1 MATEKAEVATTE
13 SKKMGIAGFL
23 AQEAIKANVESVVG
37 VKDSQRFI
45 SSVVSAVQTNPTLSE
60 CTNSS
65 ILSAAL
71 LGHSLNLPQSPQIGM
86 FYMVPFKNKKK
97 IKDSNGREVTI
108 EVTEAT
114 FQLSY
119 RGMLQLAMRSG
130 QYKAM
135 NVTDIREGEL
145 VAYNPIEDSYEFK
158 PETDFTKRSSLKIV
172 GYYAFF
178 EMINGFKKGI
188 YWTIEQ
194 LDAHAKKYSASYRNG
209 WSSSIWK
216 SDFDAMA
223 KKTLLRQLISKWG
236 IMSVDMEKAY
246 VGDQAVIREDGT
258 PDYIDN
264 IADEPTPAVD
274 VFAEVE
280 PKEIKDA
287 ETE

>member
-1 MATEKAEVATTE
+1 MATNEVAKPE
-13 SKKMGIAGFL
+13 QKKMGIASFL

-37 VKDSQRFI
+37 AKDSQRFI

-60 CTNSS
+60 CTNAS

-97 IKDSNGREVTI
+97 VKDSNGREITMD
-108 EVTEAT
+108 VTEAT

-145 VAYNPIEDSYEFK
+145 VAYNPIEDAYEFK
-158 PETDFTKRSSLKIV
+158 PETDYTKRSALKIV

-178 EMINGFKKGI
+178 EMTNGFKKGV
-188 YWTIEQ
+188 YWSKEQ
-194 LDAHAKKYSASYRNG
+194 VDEHAKRYSATYRKG
-209 WSSSIWK
+209 FGLWST
-216 SDFDAMA
+216 DFDAMA

-236 IMSVDMEKAY
+236 IMSVEMEKAY

-264 IADEPTPAVD
+264 IADEPAKAVD
-274 VFAEVE
+274 VYADVQASEVVVNEEKAE
-280 PKEIKDA
+280 
-287 ETE
+287 

>member
-1 MATEKAEVATTE
+1 MANEVVA
-13 SKKMGIAGFL
+13 KKQGIAGFL
-23 AQEAIKANVESVVG
+23 AQEAVKANVESVVG

-45 SSVVSAVQTNPTLSE
+45 SSVVSAVQTNPALAE

-86 FYMVPFKNKKK
+86 FYLVPFNDKKR
-97 IKDSNGREVTI
+97 N
-108 EVTEAT
+108 VTEAT

-130 QYKAM
+130 QYKTIH
-135 NVTDIREGEL
+135 VTDIRQGEL
-145 VAYNPIEDSYEFK
+145 ASYNPIEDIYEFT
-158 PETDFTKRSSLKIV
+158 PETDINKRMKLPVI

-178 EMINGFKKGI
+178 ELINGAKKGI
-188 YWTIEQ
+188 YWTKEQ
-194 LDAHAKKYSASYRNG
+194 IDAHAKKYSATYRKG
-209 WSSSIWK
+209 YGLWST
-216 SDFDAMA
+216 DFDAMA

-264 IADEPTPAVD
+264 IPDDPEPAVD
-274 VFAEVE
+274 VFDTEA
-280 PKEIKDA
+280 KEITDEADGK
-287 ETE
+287 

>member
-1 MATEKAEVATTE
+1 MATNEVAKTE
-13 SKKMGIAGFL
+13 QKKLGIAGFL

-60 CTNSS
+60 CTNAS

-97 IKDSNGREVTI
+97 VKDSNGREITI
-108 EVTEAT
+108 DVTEAT

-145 VAYNPIEDSYEFK
+145 VAYNPIEDAYEFK
-158 PETDFTKRSSLKIV
+158 PETDYAKRSALKIV

-178 EMINGFKKGI
+178 EMTNGFKKGV
-188 YWTIEQ
+188 YWSKEQ
-194 LDAHAKKYSASYRNG
+194 VDEHAKRYSATYRKG
-209 WSSSIWK
+209 FGLWST
-216 SDFDAMA
+216 DFDAMA

-236 IMSVDMEKAY
+236 IMSVEMEKAY
-246 VGDQAVIREDGT
+246 DGDQAVIREDGT

-264 IADEPTPAVD
+264 IADEPEKATD
-274 VFAEVE
+274 IFANVE
-280 PKEIKDA
+280 AKEITDA
-287 ETE
+287 ESE